1 MAKLSAMR
9 KILMI
14 LLLGGSAICAVP
26 AASSDKHVVVIVW
39 DGMRP
44 DFVNATNTPTLHELA
59 KRGVFFAHHHA
70 VYLSSTEVNGAA
82 LATGAYPQ
90 HSGVIGNREYRP
102 DIDLLTPV
110 GTESL
115 AAMRKGDEH
124 GKYLSV
130 STLAEILQAK
140 GYRTAVAGSKPVVLL
155 HDRAARPQDAASAIV
170 FEGHAMPSGALAKI
184 TGDLGPFP
192 EANGSKTNQDL
203 WTTRALTEH
212 LWEKNVPAFS
222 LLWLAEPDNSQH
234 GTGVGS
240 ARSVAA
246 MRHS

>member
-1 MAKLSAMR
+1 MR
-9 KILMI
+9 KILMT
-14 LLLGGSAICAVP
+14 LLLGIVAISVTR
-26 AASSDKHVVVIVW
+26 AASTEKHVVVIVW

-44 DFVNATNTPTLHELA
+44 DFVNETNTPTLHQLA
-59 KRGVFFAHHHA
+59 GQGVFFAHHHS

-124 GKYLSV
+124 GKYLAV

-140 GYRTAVAGSKPVVLL
+140 GYRTAVAGS
-155 HDRAARPQDAASAIV
+155 
-170 FEGHAMPSGALAKI
+170 
-184 TGDLGPFP
+184 
-192 EANGSKTNQDL
+192 
-203 WTTRALTEH
+203 
-212 LWEKNVPAFS
+212 
-222 LLWLAEPDNSQH
+222 
-234 GTGVGS
+234 
-240 ARSVAA
+240 
-246 MRHS
+246 